1 MILSV
6 SEEPM
11 VAKEHP
17 NLGLLPLGFGS
28 ATVGHA
34 TVVALAGISI
44 LTTVSNDVV
53 NFPVGS
59 TPKAIRDS

>member
-1 MILSV
+1 
-6 SEEPM
+6 M

-44 LTTVSNDVV
+44 LTTVNKFYQQYDEWSQQPGQMVDWN
-53 NFPVGS
+53 
-59 TPKAIRDS
+59 IRTRI

>member
-1 MILSV
+1 
-6 SEEPM
+6 M

>member
-1 MILSV
+1 
-6 SEEPM
+6 M

-59 TPKAIRDS
+59 TPKAIRNNSLKLVLNKG